1 MRKHANFDLLDGRG
15 WPEPKAIEH
24 YFVGKQKKPWLFESG
39 DDSAGFTAEGVDG
52 TEHLESN
59 KGRINIHLYITG
71 HPARGVTLCYQKW
84 GGGFKDTYYS
94 KGDLSRL
101 REVVRS
107 MHGTPDLMG
116 LFIPFEKAWL
126 AVKEFI
132 EKDGALPRSIEWIAS
147 RDLPP
152 NSFPDH

>member
-1 MRKHANFDLLDGRG
+1 MRKRAYFDEYWGPG
-15 WPEPKAIEH
+15 WPDPKSIEH
-24 YFVGKQKKPWLFESG
+24 FFIGKQQQPWLPG
-39 DDSAGFTAEGVDG
+39 NDGAVLTAEGVDG

-59 KGRINIHLYITG
+59 RGRMDIRLYITG

-84 GGGFKDTYYS
+84 GGGFHDTYYS
-94 KGDLSRL
+94 KGDLSRV

-116 LFIPFEKAWL
+116 LFIPFEQAWL

-132 EKDGALPRSIEWIAS
+132 EMDGALPKSIEWIAS